1 MTTDPA
7 ALAPACA
14 RAQPIKQP
22 IDHPDAPPARLAG
35 SHARVVSSPTVDL
48 REVEVG
54 AVPEPRVEALRVLLI
69 DDDLLLGQTFRRAF
83 ARDNVHLEPVGHPDA
98 GIAAARDADLPWDAI
113 ILDFNMPGCDG
124 LRALELIRQAGVT
137 TSVVM
142 LSADNSAATAAA
154 CLRAGAFHYLTKPI
168 RHVELLAVIESAA
181 RFSDL
186 QQRVRLLEHQAAE
199 ATYGHLLVGDS
210 AAMRGV
216 KASLERLA
224 RSAVSVLILGESGTG
239 KELIARALHDS
250 GPRRGRPFVPVNC
263 GAIPDTLIDS
273 ELFGHS
279 RGAFTGA
286 DSARPGMIVEADR
299 GTLFLDEI
307 GDMPLAVQGR
317 LLRVLQEGEV
327 RPVGGEHVRKVDVR
341 IVAATNV
348 DLQRAVEE
356 KRFREDLFYR
366 LNVVTL
372 PVPPLRARREDLP
385 MLAAFFLRKHGRQP
399 TPRLGARALERL
411 LDYGWPGNVR
421 EFENAIL
428 HALALGRGD
437 LLDTDVLPPRI
448 RDCDAGAR
456 ISDQLPRLA
465 EASGEI
471 TPQPMPVIDPVDLL
485 PLVEAKRRATLE
497 FEKRYLERALERANG
512 SVSEASRHAGL
523 DRANF
528 RKILQRNG
536 LDPTRYRP

>member
-1 MTTDPA
+1 MD
-7 ALAPACA
+7 
-14 RAQPIKQP
+14 R
-22 IDHPDAPPARLAG
+22 H
-35 SHARVVSSPTVDL
+35 V
-48 REVEVG
+48 VEVD
-54 AVPEPRVEALRVLLI
+54 AAPEPRSEALRVLLI

-113 ILDFNMPGCDG
+113 ILDFNLPGCDG

-186 QQRVRLLEHQAAE
+186 QQRVRMLEHQAAQ
-199 ATYGHLLVGDS
+199 AAYGHLLVGDS
-210 AAMRGV
+210 VAMRAV

-224 RSAVSVLILGESGTG
+224 HSSVSVLVLGESGTG

-250 GPRRGRPFVPVNC
+250 GPRRGKPFVAVNC

-286 DSARPGMIVEADR
+286 DNARPGMIVEADR

-341 IVAATNV
+341 VVAATNV
-348 DLQRAVEE
+348 DLQKAVEE

-372 PVPPLRARREDLP
+372 PLPPLRARREDLP

-399 TPRLGARALERL
+399 TPKLTARALERL
-411 LDYGWPGNVR
+411 VDHTWPGNVR

-428 HALALGRGD
+428 HALALGRGE

-448 RDCDAGAR
+448 RTPDGAMR
-456 ISDQLPRLA
+456 VSDQLPRLA

-471 TPQPMPVIDPVDLL
+471 TPPPPPTLSVAAIDPIDEL
-485 PLVEAKRRATLE
+485 PLVEAKRKAQLE

-512 SVSEASRHAGL
+512 SVAEASRHAGL